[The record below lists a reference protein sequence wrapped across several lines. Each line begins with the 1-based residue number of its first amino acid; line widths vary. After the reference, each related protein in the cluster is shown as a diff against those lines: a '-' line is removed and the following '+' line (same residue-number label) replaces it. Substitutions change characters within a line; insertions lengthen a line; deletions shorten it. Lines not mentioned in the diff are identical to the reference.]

1 MRTLSLSLFLV
12 RRHLCV
18 SKADV
23 IKERSFVSA
32 DDGGEHVVET
42 SSLNTREIKEKIESW
57 ILQSDS
63 IHADARQPTNQILSC
78 EA

>member
-1 MRTLSLSLFLV
+1 M
-12 RRHLCV
+12 
-18 SKADV
+18 
-23 IKERSFVSA
+23 SA

-63 IHADARQPTNQILSC
+63 IHADARQPTNQILSS

>member
-1 MRTLSLSLFLV
+1 MDSFVKFVFGTSSAV
-12 RRHLCV
+12 CY
-18 SKADV
+18 KADI

-63 IHADARQPTNQILSC
+63 IHADAHQPTNQILSS